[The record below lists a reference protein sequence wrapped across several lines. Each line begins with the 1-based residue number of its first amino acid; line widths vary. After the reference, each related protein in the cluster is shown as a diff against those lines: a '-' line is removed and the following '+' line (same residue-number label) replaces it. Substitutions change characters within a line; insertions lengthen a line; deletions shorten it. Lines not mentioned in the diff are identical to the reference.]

1 MGFSAQDA
9 LIAATLC
16 PGLPTESWTR
26 ALLEATGATPAQPE
40 LFAAEAPDWATVAP
54 AGARAP
60 AIAAWRA
67 FLAGPAAERVAAE
80 RASAARIEGRLI
92 TPIDA
97 DWPVDLPPAGVLWA
111 QGDLGDA
118 PRVALVGSRKADR
131 YGRDVTA
138 RAARAAAEAGVTVVS
153 GGALGTDAVAHTAC
167 LDAGGRTIVV
177 LGSGLHHPAPTTH
190 APLFE
195 RTRGSGAVVSP
206 FPCDVPPGR
215 HTFPRRN
222 AWIAGLSAVTVVLQA
237 GETSG
242 ALHTARAG
250 LALGRPLYTL
260 PGPVDSPLH
269 QGSHALLDAGAKV
282 LRRPES
288 FLTESTLLSVGVD
301 KSASA
306 RTIAARVSASSTVS
320 PPFGLSLWQVAGAEP
335 VPLASLA
342 EEAGIPAA
350 EAAALALQLELA
362 GWLRAAP
369 GGRFARSTP

>member
-1 MGFSAQDA
+1 LGFSAQDA

-16 PGLPTESWTR
+16 PGLPATSWTP
-26 ALLEATGATPAQPE
+26 ALVAATRREAVQPG
-40 LFAAEAPDWATVAP
+40 LFEAEAPDWASIAP
-54 AGARAP
+54 AGARA
-60 AIAAWRA
+60 AAVAAWQA
-67 FLAGPAAERVAAE
+67 FLAGPAAERVASE
-80 RASAARIEGRLI
+80 RARAASVGGRVI
-92 TPIDA
+92 TPVDA
-97 DWPVDLPPAGVLWA
+97 DWPEALPRAGVLWA
-111 QGDLGDA
+111 QGDLGDG
-118 PRVALVGSRKADR
+118 RCVALVGSRKADR
-131 YGRDVTA
+131 YGRDLTA

-177 LGSGLHHPAPTTH
+177 LGSGLHHPAPATH
-190 APLFE
+190 VPLFE
-195 RTRGSGAVVSP
+195 RARANGAVVSP

-237 GETSG
+237 GATSG
-242 ALHTARAG
+242 ALHTARAA
-250 LALGRPLYTL
+250 LALGRPLYAL

-269 QGSHALLDAGAKV
+269 QGSHGLLDAGAKV
-282 LRRPES
+282 LRRPDA
-288 FLTESTLLSVGVD
+288 FLTESTLLTVGVD
-301 KSASA
+301 KNASA
-306 RTIAARVSASSTVS
+306 RTIAARVSASTTVS

-369 GGRFARSTP
+369 GGRFARATP